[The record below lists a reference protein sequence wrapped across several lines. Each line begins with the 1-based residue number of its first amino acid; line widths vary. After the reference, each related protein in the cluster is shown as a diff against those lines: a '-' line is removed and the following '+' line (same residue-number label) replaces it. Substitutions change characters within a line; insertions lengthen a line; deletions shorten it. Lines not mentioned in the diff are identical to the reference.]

1 MGTRLREASAGIVPV
16 SRTRNVKI
24 GTSIH
29 DAIAQVYLHAFAIRP
44 WRLAQIFS
52 MCGKVAQVAQDQ
64 CISDL
69 PVYDWSRLS
78 NTHKR
83 MKRLSS
89 SPSCCKLCPHC
100 LFDIALTPRIWK
112 RHPWE
117 LSINGLD
124 DLVADILSPMLDLNS
139 ACDCS
144 WDAMWVCSFH
154 RRSWQPLMIQ
164 ELMR

>member
-1 MGTRLREASAGIVPV
+1 MGWEEANQLRGRGHNRAGIVPV
-16 SRTRNVKI
+16 SRTRNGKI

-69 PVYDWSRLS
+69 YLPAACFVRIV
-78 NTHKR
+78 
-83 MKRLSS
+83 
-89 SPSCCKLCPHC
+89 C
-100 LFDIALTPRIWK
+100 LTFALTPRIWK

-117 LSINGLD
+117 LSRIGLE
-124 DLVADILSPMLDLNS
+124 DLVADILSAN
-139 ACDCS
+139 A
-144 WDAMWVCSFH
+144 
-154 RRSWQPLMIQ
+154 
-164 ELMR
+164 